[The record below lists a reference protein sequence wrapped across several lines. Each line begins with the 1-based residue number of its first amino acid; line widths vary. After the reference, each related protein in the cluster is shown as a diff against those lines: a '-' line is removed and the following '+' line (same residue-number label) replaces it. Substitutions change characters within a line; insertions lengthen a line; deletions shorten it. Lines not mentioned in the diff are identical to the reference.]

1 MRFIGITGGVGAGK
15 STILS
20 YIKQEFSAK
29 VVLADELAK
38 ELMAPGSACYEQIR
52 ESFADTDVFDRQ
64 GVLKTERMA
73 QLVFS
78 DSKYRKQLNAIV
90 HPAVKQAV
98 LSMVKREREK
108 GFYDYFFFEAA
119 LLIEE
124 GYDEI
129 CDELWY
135 IYADETIRRQRL
147 KDNRGYSD
155 KKIDD
160 VFASQKTDA
169 VFRRY
174 CKVVIDNSQ
183 ETRTAFAQIQ
193 QILHEEKDR

>member
-29 VVLADELAK
+29 IILADELAK
-38 ELMAPGSACYEQIR
+38 ELMAPGSRCHEQIR
-52 ESFADTDVFDRQ
+52 ACFAEADVFDEQ
-64 GVLKTERMA
+64 GIVKNEKMA
-73 QLVFS
+73 KLLFL
-78 DSKYRKQLNAIV
+78 DAKHREQLNAIV
-90 HPAVKQAV
+90 HPAVKQEV
-98 LSMVKREREK
+98 LRMVQQEREK
-108 GFYDYFFFEAA
+108 GRYAYFFFEAA

-124 GYDEI
+124 GYDKI

-135 IYADETIRRQRL
+135 IYADEASRRQRL

-155 KKIDD
+155 KKIDAI
-160 VFASQKTDA
+160 FASQKTDA

-174 CKVVIDNSQ
+174 CQVVIDNSG
-183 ETRTAFAQIQ
+183 EPEAAFAQIQ
-193 QILHEEKDR
+193 KILHEEKDR